1 MGRTVFGPET
11 DTHPHAV
18 HGKSPA
24 GLPAAVMPGGH
35 MYKQGLAP
43 GCSPVGF
50 HVPLPGLTEI
60 FSRWLLAGGRGESK
74 NIKRGLRSRLSRET
88 H

>member
-1 MGRTVFGPET
+1 
-11 DTHPHAV
+11 
-18 HGKSPA
+18 
-24 GLPAAVMPGGH
+24 